1 MLPSLSS
8 MIRIAHAFETPM
20 SHFCDF
26 PTLMLDAHHKAL
38 LFKNGTETLIH
49 KAKELSI
56 GLLYYDEASNSEII
70 RAVFEKLG
78 TTGDEKIQHEGN
90 EWGMVLRERLKV
102 ECGNKKYVLNEGD
115 NICLRSDVPHRVVSI
130 DGGRTI
136 AIWFNSPPLWFIKKA

>member
-1 MLPSLSS
+1 MLITKRYYLRMEP
-8 MIRIAHAFETPM
+8 
-20 SHFCDF
+20 
-26 PTLMLDAHHKAL
+26 
-38 LFKNGTETLIH
+38 ETLIH

-115 NICLRSDVPHRVVSI
+115 NICFRSDVPHRVVNI
-130 DGGRTI
+130 VGGRTI
-136 AIWFNSPPLWFIKKA
+136 AIWFNSPPLWFIKSLISHHFRYRAGIDGFIMLTCCFIQSNS